1 MRGVNMRW
9 FTVAAM
15 LVAAMLCPVS
25 GSVVA
30 DQDVARPHWQPG
42 LDRVVVV
49 SGVPGA
55 QLVVSGDFGE
65 IQLNSGL
72 GDLGT
77 GTPFPDDAQ
86 VRIASNTKAFVA
98 AVALQLV
105 AEQRVDLDS
114 PIDRYLPGVV
124 TGPGGDGRLITVRN
138 LLQHT
143 SGIPDYLNQVD
154 LDSVA
159 GMQSYRPASELI
171 RAALDRPAEFP
182 PGAHWGYSNTNY
194 LIVGSMIERV
204 TGLPVGVEV
213 TRRIILPL
221 GLQDT
226 YWPLY
231 PLEQVVRGPHP
242 RNYLVNGTERVDVTD
257 IDPNWGLADG
267 AMVATGQDLNR
278 YFMALVS
285 GRVVP
290 PAQFEQM
297 RTTIPSGVPLF
308 DKEIGLGLFR
318 RVNRCGMETW
328 GHGGSITGTN
338 VVGAATDRFAVT
350 IAMNQ
355 LPTLAA
361 SLAPRGGIQDML
373 DTVMCDLAG

>member
-1 MRGVNMRW
+1 MRG

-25 GSVVA
+25 GSVGA
-30 DQDVARPHWQPG
+30 DPDTARPHWQSD

-55 QLVVSGDFGE
+55 QLVISGDFGE
-65 IQLNSGL
+65 IQLNSGS

-77 GTPFPDDAQ
+77 GAPFPDDAQ

-114 PIDRYLPGVV
+114 PIDRYLPGAV
-124 TGPGGDGRLITVRN
+124 TGPGGDGQLITVRN

-143 SGIPDYLNQVD
+143 TGIPDYLDQVD

-171 RAALDRPAEFP
+171 RAALDRPAEFQ
-182 PGAHWGYSNTNY
+182 PGTRWGYSNTNY
-194 LIVGSMIERV
+194 LIIGSMIERV

-221 GLQDT
+221 GLRNT

-242 RNYLVNGTERVDVTD
+242 RNYLVNGNQRVDVTD

-267 AMVATGQDLNR
+267 AMVATERDLNR
-278 YFMALVS
+278 FFMALVS

-290 PAQFEQM
+290 PAQLEQM
-297 RTTIPSGVPLF
+297 RTTIPSGVPLI
-308 DKEIGLGLFR
+308 DQEIGLGLFR

-328 GHGGSITGTN
+328 GHGGTVTGSN
-338 VVGAATDRFAVT
+338 VVGAATDRFAVS

>member
-1 MRGVNMRW
+1 MRG

-25 GSVVA
+25 GSVGA
-30 DQDVARPHWQPG
+30 DPDTARPHWQSD

-55 QLVVSGDFGE
+55 QLVISGDFGE
-65 IQLNSGL
+65 IQLNSGS

-77 GTPFPDDAQ
+77 GAPFPDDAQ

-124 TGPGGDGRLITVRN
+124 TGPGGDGQLITVRN

-143 SGIPDYLNQVD
+143 TGIPDYLDQVD

-171 RAALDRPAEFP
+171 RAALDRPAEFQ
-182 PGAHWGYSNTNY
+182 PGTRWGYSNTNY
-194 LIVGSMIERV
+194 LIIGSMIERV

-221 GLQDT
+221 GLRNT

-242 RNYLVNGTERVDVTD
+242 RNYLVNGNQRVDVTD

-267 AMVATGQDLNR
+267 AMVATERDLNR
-278 YFMALVS
+278 FFMALVS

-290 PAQFEQM
+290 PAQLEQM
-297 RTTIPSGVPLF
+297 RTTIPSGVPLI
-308 DKEIGLGLFR
+308 DQEIGLGLFR

-328 GHGGSITGTN
+328 GHGGTVTGSN
-338 VVGAATDRFAVT
+338 VVGAATDRFAVS